1 MTEQTHILLVNQD
14 PDQRGALRGMLEMAG
29 FGRVTEASDG
39 IAAIRHLNNGTIDAL
54 VTDIPLGTLDGWRLA
69 RLVRSGLFQCPA
81 DIPILVVSRSYSEH
95 IAEVT
100 AKEYEINRFFPF
112 EQRHRLP
119 GSLRDALSGGGLPQ
133 RPSLLVIEDDTDIQR
148 IVQRVL
154 DRRFEIE
161 AATDGHTGLEAWRA
175 RHHSLVLL
183 DVMLPELSGPEVLKA
198 ILAEHPHQT
207 VVIMTAD
214 GTPQRAAELVLGG
227 AADFIAKP
235 FRSEQLRRVCE
246 IAARREDYMISNQQF
261 AAQFL
266 ALSREKGRALVTL
279 ESIGDG
285 VISTDRDSVIEYINP
300 VAERLTGWT
309 NVQARGRPLA
319 EVYRVVNEFSHQ
331 DHPDPIQRCIA
342 EGRALDLDSHGLLT
356 HRSGSEIAIAESV
369 APIRDVV
376 GEITGAVLVFHDV
389 TEAHKLN
396 RQLSYQASHDSLT
409 GLINRSEFDRRLAR
423 ALDDARKS
431 GSEHVMCYLDL
442 DQFKVVNDTSGH
454 AAGDQLLQQVAVILQ
469 RQVRVSDTLARLG
482 GDEFG
487 ILLEHC
493 SIDKAY
499 RVADE
504 TRKALQ
510 DYRFKWED
518 NLFAIGVSIGMV
530 PVTAESAGLD
540 DVLSTADA
548 ACYLAKEGGRNRIHV
563 YHRDDG
569 ELVQRHGEMQWV
581 SKVNQA
587 FEENRFRLF
596 AQRIMPV
603 NDVEEGEHYELLI
616 RIIDEGGALIAPGF
630 FLPAVE
636 RYGLASTLD
645 RWVIRNAL
653 EWLEGDPARHQ
664 RLHHCTINLS
674 GKSLGDEYFHE
685 FLDEQL
691 SRTSVPAA
699 KICFEITETA
709 AITNLGKAT
718 DFMRRFK
725 RRGCCFALDDFGSGM
740 SSFAYLKALP
750 VDYLKIDG
758 VFVKD
763 IVEDNVDHAM
773 VRSINEVAQVIG
785 LKTIAEFVESE
796 DIFRALRAIGVD
808 YAQGYWVAEP
818 QPLDSLDLTVSPVRP
833 AWSMADD

>member
-1 MTEQTHILLVNQD
+1 MIDQTHILLVNRD
-14 PDQRGALRGMLEMAG
+14 PELRSALREALDTAG
-29 FGRVTEASDG
+29 FARVTEANDG
-39 IAAIRHLNNGTIDAL
+39 VAAIQHLNNGTIDAL

-69 RLVRSGLFQCPA
+69 RLVRSGVFPCPA

-100 AKEYEINRFFPF
+100 AKEYEINRFFTF
-112 EQRHRLP
+112 EQRHQLP
-119 GSLRDALSGGGLPQ
+119 HALRDALNGGGPPQ
-133 RPSLLVIEDDTDIQR
+133 RPSLLVIEDDADIQR

-161 AATDGHTGLEAWRA
+161 AATDGLAGLEAWRA
-175 RHHSLVLL
+175 RRHSLVLL

-266 ALSREKGRALVTL
+266 ALNREKGRALVTL

-285 VISTDRDSVIEYINP
+285 VITTDCNGVIEYINP

-309 NVQARGRPLA
+309 NLEACGRPLA
-319 EVYRVVNEFSHQ
+319 EVFRVVSEFSHQ
-331 DHPDPIQRCIA
+331 DAPDPIQLCIA
-342 EGRALDLDSHGLLT
+342 EGRARDMDSHGLLI
-356 HRSGSEIAIAESV
+356 HRNGNEIAITESV

-376 GEITGAVLVFHDV
+376 GVVTGAVLVFHDV
-389 TEAHKLN
+389 TEARKLN

-409 GLINRSEFDRRLAR
+409 GLINRSEFDRRLAN
-423 ALDDARKS
+423 ALDDARQN
-431 GSEHVMCYLDL
+431 GGEHVMCYLDL

-454 AAGDQLLQQVAVILQ
+454 GAGDQLLQQVAVILQ

-487 ILLEHC
+487 ILLENC
-493 SIDKAY
+493 SIEKAY

-510 DYRFKWED
+510 DFRFKWED
-518 NLFAIGVSIGMV
+518 NLFTIGVSIGMV

-569 ELVQRHGEMQWV
+569 ELVQRHGEMRWV

-596 AQRIMPV
+596 AQRIVPV
-603 NDVEEGEHYELLI
+603 NDVEKGEHYELLI
-616 RIIDEGGALIAPGF
+616 RMIDEDGGLVPPGF

-636 RYGLASTLD
+636 RYGLASTMD

-653 EWLEGDPARHQ
+653 DWLEADPARHQ
-664 RLHHCTINLS
+664 RLHLCTINLS

-691 SRTSVPAA
+691 NGTSVPAS

-725 RRGCCFALDDFGSGM
+725 RRGCHFALDDFGSGM

-763 IVEDNVDHAM
+763 IVEDSVDHAM

-796 DIFRALRAIGVD
+796 DIFHALRAIGVD
-808 YAQGYWVAEP
+808 YAQGYWVAKP
-818 QPLDSLDLTVSPVRP
+818 QPLDSLDPVAPADRP
-833 AWSMADD
+833 MWTLVTE